1 MTGSGGRTRWRTGRF
16 GRGGGCE
23 GQTAI
28 EYVGIGAVV
37 LALILAMLVA
47 GRASG
52 VGVTVGGRL
61 CEAVAAIGAGEAG
74 DCAGSGAD
82 DSGPGDEG
90 DGGDGSSDNDVGD
103 ADESTPTASD
113 SPGGDAEDGEDGEE
127 DPFEPDKCLLSSDDR
142 RTTTRI
148 QILFF
153 KISSSEQVTIEQ
165 WSDGSVTL
173 SRNVDVGAGVEGGV
187 SAGIGKLGNWSGE
200 AELSA
205 GYNWSSGSGG
215 QWIFNAHKEGASLQE
230 DLEHNVED
238 AKKYAKLLAKTD
250 ECGSDPDPEG
260 QIACSAAASWF
271 VPDQDPEKAPDVDIS
286 RTTTEAS
293 GEVGFGLSTHK
304 GSDEDDNVANVGASG
319 SMSDDV
325 TVLRAQSGEDAGKIT
340 FVYTFTMS
348 GKLEADAAGRVG
360 ASGEGTHMQQVAV
373 TYDAEKYDKEE
384 DDGKPH
390 HPENMEITTSQQG
403 GVVGKGDGST
413 EVEVSAGSGLT
424 LSVEGGA
431 GSSTSTL
438 HTESASVDLDTDEKS
453 AAVEDWLRGRGKHPA
468 KGTLPS
474 PRDAAEPLAADAS
487 PVQKLLHD
495 NAKVTS
501 LDYDVNKDWW
511 DTSLAIGIGVA
522 AGSVNLG
529 FKLFGLS
536 VEHEETEQ
544 TITGNPTYAGRPED
558 DGTRPWKPF
567 TKCTDVR
574 PVES

>member
-1 MTGSGGRTRWRTGRF
+1 MTGSGGRTRWRTRRH
-16 GRGGGCE
+16 GRGGRCE

-28 EYVGIGAVV
+28 EYTGVGAVA
-37 LALILAMLVA
+37 LALILAMLMA

-52 VGVTVGGRL
+52 VGAAIGGRL
-61 CEAVAAIGAGEAG
+61 CEAVATIGAGDAGDAG
-74 DCAGSGAD
+74 DCAESGTD
-82 DSGPGDEG
+82 DGASGGE
-90 DGGDGSSDNDVGD
+90 GGDGSPDNDVVD
-103 ADESTPTASD
+103 TDEPTLTASGM
-113 SPGGDAEDGEDGEE
+113 SGDDAGDDEE

-142 RTTTRI
+142 KTTTRI

-187 SAGIGKLGNWSGE
+187 SAGIGKLGNWTGE
-200 AELSA
+200 ARLSA

-215 QWIFNAHKEGASLQE
+215 QWIFDGHEEGASAQE
-230 DLEHNVED
+230 DLEHNVEN
-238 AKKYAKLLAKTD
+238 AKKYAKLLAKND
-250 ECGSDPDPEG
+250 ECASDPDPEG

-304 GSDEDDNVANVGASG
+304 GSDEDDSVADVGASG

-325 TVLRAQSGEDAGKIT
+325 TVLRSRSGEDAGKIT

-348 GKLEADAAGRVG
+348 GKLGADAAGEAG

-373 TYDAEKYDKEE
+373 TYDAETYDKEE

-390 HPENMEITTSQQG
+390 HPENLEITTSRAG
-403 GVVGKGDGST
+403 GVAAEGDGGT
-413 EVEVSAGSGLT
+413 EVEVSGGSGLT
-424 LSVEGGA
+424 ISVEGGA

-453 AAVEDWLRGRGKHPA
+453 TAVEDWLRGRGEQPA
-468 KGTLPS
+468 KGTLPA
-474 PRDAAEPLAADAS
+474 PRDATDPLAGDAS
-487 PVQKLLHD
+487 PVRQLLHD
-495 NAKVTS
+495 NAEVTS

-511 DTSLAIGIGVA
+511 DASLAIGIGVA

-544 TITGNPTYAGRPED
+544 TLTGNPAYAGEPEE

-567 TKCTDVR
+567 TRCTDVK
-574 PVES
+574 PVDS